1 VVIHNQNV
9 ISLECVSKVYSGNTH
24 ALRDVSLHVGAGE
37 IFGLLGPNGAG
48 KSTLVKVLLTV
59 VKPTVARGEMLGKAI
74 GDKKTLARVGY
85 LPEQHRLAPYL
96 TARQAVEFVAALS
109 GVDRA
114 TRKKRAAELLDRVG
128 LSKWIDRRVNVF
140 SKGMRQRAGLA
151 AALVNDPQ
159 IVFLDEPTDGVDP
172 VGRVEIRD
180 LLIQMRREGRTVFL
194 NSHLLGEAEQVCD
207 RVAILVQGRVVKQ
220 GRMDDLQNEGSRQE
234 LTVRWGGAGRSS
246 GTSSGTSFGN
256 GAHSRVGADEHT
268 AMNVG
273 ASAEVAGNGAAIGKS
288 LPFRG
293 MNIAPTMLADGTHL
307 YVFADVDAAAA
318 QPALDAARAAG
329 GEIISLIP
337 MRQRL
342 EELFMKIVVDPLT
355 GKAPPPGAGS

>member
-1 VVIHNQNV
+1 M
-9 ISLECVSKVYSGNTH
+9 YRGNTH
-24 ALRDVSLHVGAGE
+24 ALREVSLKVGAGE

-59 VKPTVARGEMLGKAI
+59 VKPSVARGEMLGRPI

-128 LSKWIDRRVNVF
+128 LSKWMDRRVNVF

-159 IVFLDEPTDGVDP
+159 IIFLDEPTDGVDP

-220 GRMDDLQNEGSRQE
+220 GSMADLQKEGSRQE
-234 LTVRWGGAGRSS
+234 LTVRWGA
-246 GTSSGTSFGN
+246 
-256 GAHSRVGADEHT
+256 
-268 AMNVG
+268 
-273 ASAEVAGNGAAIGKS
+273 ASAKP

-293 MNIAPTMLADGTHL
+293 MNIAPTVNADGSHQ
-307 YVFADVDAAAA
+307 YVFSDLDTAAA
-318 QPALDAARAAG
+318 QPALDAARAMG

-337 MRQRL
+337 MRQGL
-342 EELFMKIVVDPLT
+342 EELFMKIVVDPTT

>member
-1 VVIHNQNV
+1 M
-9 ISLECVSKVYSGNTH
+9 YGGNTH
-24 ALRDVSLHVGAGE
+24 ALREVSLHVGAGE

-59 VKPTVARGEMLGKAI
+59 VKPSVARGEMLGQPI

-109 GVDRA
+109 GVDRV

-128 LSKWIDRRVNVF
+128 LSKWMDRRVNVF

-159 IVFLDEPTDGVDP
+159 IIFLDEPTDGVDP

-220 GRMDDLQNEGSRQE
+220 GSMADLQKEGSRQE
-234 LTVRWGGAGRSS
+234 LTVRWGA
-246 GTSSGTSFGN
+246 
-256 GAHSRVGADEHT
+256 
-268 AMNVG
+268 
-273 ASAEVAGNGAAIGKS
+273 ASARP

-293 MNIAPTMLADGTHL
+293 MNIAPTVNADGSHQ
-307 YVFADVDAAAA
+307 YVFSDLDTAAA
-318 QPALDAARAAG
+318 QPALDAARAVG

-337 MRQRL
+337 MRQGL
-342 EELFMKIVVDPLT
+342 EELFMKVVVDPTT

>member
-1 VVIHNQNV
+1 M
-9 ISLECVSKVYSGNTH
+9 ISLECVSKVYGGNTH
-24 ALRDVSLHVGAGE
+24 ALREVSLKVGAGE

-59 VKPTVARGEMLGKAI
+59 VKPSVARGEMLGQPI

-128 LSKWIDRRVNVF
+128 LSKWMDRRVNVF

-159 IVFLDEPTDGVDP
+159 IIFLDEPTDGVDT

-220 GRMDDLQNEGSRQE
+220 GSMADLQKEGSRQE
-234 LTVRWGGAGRSS
+234 LTVRWGA
-246 GTSSGTSFGN
+246 
-256 GAHSRVGADEHT
+256 
-268 AMNVG
+268 
-273 ASAEVAGNGAAIGKS
+273 ASARP

-293 MNIAPTMLADGTHL
+293 MNIAPTVNADGSHQ
-307 YVFADVDAAAA
+307 YVFSDLETAAA
-318 QPALDAARAAG
+318 QPALDAARAVG

-342 EELFMKIVVDPLT
+342 EELFMKIVVDPTT

>member
-1 VVIHNQNV
+1 M

-59 VKPTVARGEMLGKAI
+59 VKPTVARGEMLGKPI
-74 GDKKTLARVGY
+74 GDKKTLTRIGY

-109 GVDRA
+109 GVDRV

-128 LSKWIDRRVNVF
+128 LSKWMDRRVNVF

-234 LTVRWGGAGRSS
+234 LTVRWVGADRSS
-246 GTSSGTSFGN
+246 GTSSGTSF
-256 GAHSRVGADEHT
+256 
-268 AMNVG
+268 
-273 ASAEVAGNGAAIGKS
+273 GNGAAIGKS

-293 MNIAPTMLADGTHL
+293 MNIAPTVLADGTHL

>member
-1 VVIHNQNV
+1 M
-9 ISLECVSKVYSGNTH
+9 YRGNTH
-24 ALRDVSLHVGAGE
+24 ALREVSLKVGAGE

-59 VKPTVARGEMLGKAI
+59 VKPSVARGEMLGRPI

-128 LSKWIDRRVNVF
+128 LSKWMDRRVNVF

-159 IVFLDEPTDGVDP
+159 IIFLDEPTDGVDP

-220 GRMDDLQNEGSRQE
+220 GSMADLQKEGSRQE
-234 LTVRWGGAGRSS
+234 LTVRWGA
-246 GTSSGTSFGN
+246 
-256 GAHSRVGADEHT
+256 
-268 AMNVG
+268 
-273 ASAEVAGNGAAIGKS
+273 ASAKP

-293 MNIAPTMLADGTHL
+293 MNIAPTVNADGSHQ
-307 YVFADVDAAAA
+307 YVFSDLETAAA
-318 QPALDAARAAG
+318 QPALDAARAVG

-337 MRQRL
+337 MRQGL
-342 EELFMKIVVDPLT
+342 EELFMKIVVDPTT

>member
-1 VVIHNQNV
+1 MVSQNQNV
-9 ISLECVSKVYSGNTH
+9 ISLECVSKVYGGNTH
-24 ALRDVSLHVGAGE
+24 ALRDVSLNVGAGE

-59 VKPTVARGEMLGKAI
+59 VKPTVARGQMLGKPI
-74 GDKKTLARVGY
+74 GDKKTLARIGY

-220 GRMDDLQNEGSRQE
+220 GRMDDLQREGSRQE
-234 LTVRWGGAGRSS
+234 LIVRWSGSGVSAGSNSQMGVGLGAE
-246 GTSSGTSFGN
+246 GTLNS
-256 GAHSRVGADEHT
+256 A
-268 AMNVG
+268 
-273 ASAEVAGNGAAIGKS
+273 ASAKS

-293 MNIAPTMLADGTHL
+293 MNISPTITADGNHQ
-307 YVFADVDAAAA
+307 YVFGDVDASAA
-318 QPALDAARAAG
+318 QPALDAVRAAG

-337 MRQRL
+337 MHQRL
-342 EELFMKIVVDPLT
+342 EELFMKIVIDPAT

>member
-1 VVIHNQNV
+1 MVIHNQNV
-9 ISLECVSKVYSGNTH
+9 ISLECVSKVYGGNTH
-24 ALRDVSLHVGAGE
+24 ALREVSLHVGAGE

-59 VKPTVARGEMLGKAI
+59 VKPSVARGEMLGQPI

-128 LSKWIDRRVNVF
+128 LSKWMDRRVNVF

-159 IVFLDEPTDGVDP
+159 IIFLDEPTDGVDP

-220 GRMDDLQNEGSRQE
+220 GSMADLQKEGSRQE
-234 LTVRWGGAGRSS
+234 LTVRWGA
-246 GTSSGTSFGN
+246 
-256 GAHSRVGADEHT
+256 
-268 AMNVG
+268 
-273 ASAEVAGNGAAIGKS
+273 ASARP

-293 MNIAPTMLADGTHL
+293 MNIAPTVNADGSHQ
-307 YVFADVDAAAA
+307 YVFSDLDTAAA
-318 QPALDAARAAG
+318 QPALDAARAMG

-337 MRQRL
+337 MRQGL
-342 EELFMKIVVDPLT
+342 EELFMKIVVDPTT

>member
-1 VVIHNQNV
+1 M
-9 ISLECVSKVYSGNTH
+9 ISLECVSKVYGGNTH
-24 ALRDVSLHVGAGE
+24 ALREVSLHVGAGE

-59 VKPTVARGEMLGKAI
+59 VKPSVARGEMLGQPI

-128 LSKWIDRRVNVF
+128 LSKWMERRVNVF

-159 IVFLDEPTDGVDP
+159 IIFLDEPTDGVDP

-220 GRMDDLQNEGSRQE
+220 GSMADLQKEGSRQE
-234 LTVRWGGAGRSS
+234 LTVRWGA
-246 GTSSGTSFGN
+246 
-256 GAHSRVGADEHT
+256 
-268 AMNVG
+268 
-273 ASAEVAGNGAAIGKS
+273 ASARP

-293 MNIAPTMLADGTHL
+293 MNIAPTVNADGSHQ
-307 YVFADVDAAAA
+307 YVFSDLDTAAA
-318 QPALDAARAAG
+318 QPALDAARAVG

-337 MRQRL
+337 MRQGL
-342 EELFMKIVVDPLT
+342 EELFMKIVVDPTT

>member
-1 VVIHNQNV
+1 MVSQNQNV
-9 ISLECVSKVYSGNTH
+9 ISLECVSKVYGGNTH
-24 ALRDVSLHVGAGE
+24 ALRDVSLNVGAGE

-59 VKPTVARGEMLGKAI
+59 VKPTVARGQMLGKPI
-74 GDKKTLARVGY
+74 GDKKTLARIGY

-220 GRMDDLQNEGSRQE
+220 GRMDDLQREGSRQE
-234 LTVRWGGAGRSS
+234 LIVRWSGSGVSAGSNSQIGVGLGAEATLNS
-246 GTSSGTSFGN
+246 
-256 GAHSRVGADEHT
+256 A
-268 AMNVG
+268 
-273 ASAEVAGNGAAIGKS
+273 ASAKS

-293 MNIAPTMLADGTHL
+293 MNISPTITADGNHQ
-307 YVFADVDAAAA
+307 YVFGDVDASAA
-318 QPALDAARAAG
+318 QPALDAVRAAG

-337 MRQRL
+337 MHQRL
-342 EELFMKIVVDPLT
+342 EELFMKIVIDPAT

>member
-1 VVIHNQNV
+1 MVSQNQNV
-9 ISLECVSKVYSGNTH
+9 ISLECVSKVYGGNTH
-24 ALRDVSLHVGAGE
+24 ALREVSLKVGAGE

-59 VKPTVARGEMLGKAI
+59 VKPSVARGEMLGQPI

-114 TRKKRAAELLDRVG
+114 TRKKRAAELLERVG
-128 LSKWIDRRVNVF
+128 LSKWMDRRVNVF

-159 IVFLDEPTDGVDP
+159 IIFLDEPTDGVDP

-220 GRMDDLQNEGSRQE
+220 GSMADLQKEGSRQE
-234 LTVRWGGAGRSS
+234 LTVRWGA
-246 GTSSGTSFGN
+246 
-256 GAHSRVGADEHT
+256 
-268 AMNVG
+268 
-273 ASAEVAGNGAAIGKS
+273 ASVRP

-293 MNIAPTMLADGTHL
+293 MNIAPTVNADGSHQ
-307 YVFADVDAAAA
+307 YVFSDLDTAAA
-318 QPALDAARAAG
+318 QPALDAARAVG

-337 MRQRL
+337 MRQGL
-342 EELFMKIVVDPLT
+342 EELFMKIVVDPTT

>member
-1 VVIHNQNV
+1 M
-9 ISLECVSKVYSGNTH
+9 YRGNTH
-24 ALRDVSLHVGAGE
+24 ALREVSLKVGAGE

-59 VKPTVARGEMLGKAI
+59 VKPSVARGEMLGRPI

-128 LSKWIDRRVNVF
+128 LSKWMDRRVNVF

-159 IVFLDEPTDGVDP
+159 IIFLDEPTDGVDP

-220 GRMDDLQNEGSRQE
+220 GSMADLQKESSRQE
-234 LTVRWGGAGRSS
+234 LTVRWGA
-246 GTSSGTSFGN
+246 
-256 GAHSRVGADEHT
+256 
-268 AMNVG
+268 
-273 ASAEVAGNGAAIGKS
+273 ASARP

-293 MNIAPTMLADGTHL
+293 MNIAPTVNADGSHQ
-307 YVFADVDAAAA
+307 YVFSDLDTAAA
-318 QPALDAARAAG
+318 QPALDAARAVG

-337 MRQRL
+337 MRQGL
-342 EELFMKIVVDPLT
+342 EELFMKVVVDPTT

>member
-1 VVIHNQNV
+1 MVSQNQNV
-9 ISLECVSKVYSGNTH
+9 ISLECVSKVYGGNTH
-24 ALRDVSLHVGAGE
+24 ALREVSLKVGAGE
-37 IFGLLGPNGAG
+37 IFGSLGPNGAG

-59 VKPTVARGEMLGKAI
+59 VKPSVARGEMLGQPI

-114 TRKKRAAELLDRVG
+114 TRKKRAAELLERVG
-128 LSKWIDRRVNVF
+128 LSKWMDRRVNVF

-159 IVFLDEPTDGVDP
+159 IIFLDEPTDGVDP

-220 GRMDDLQNEGSRQE
+220 GSMADLQKEGSRQE
-234 LTVRWGGAGRSS
+234 LTVRWG
-246 GTSSGTSFGN
+246 
-256 GAHSRVGADEHT
+256 V
-268 AMNVG
+268 
-273 ASAEVAGNGAAIGKS
+273 ASARP

-293 MNIAPTMLADGTHL
+293 MNIAPTVNADGSHQ
-307 YVFADVDAAAA
+307 YVFSDLDTAAA
-318 QPALDAARAAG
+318 QPALDAARAMG

-337 MRQRL
+337 MRQGL
-342 EELFMKIVVDPLT
+342 EELFMKIVVDPTT

>member
-1 VVIHNQNV
+1 MVSQNQNV
-9 ISLECVSKVYSGNTH
+9 ISLECVSKVYGGNTH
-24 ALRDVSLHVGAGE
+24 ALREVSLHVGAGE

-59 VKPTVARGEMLGKAI
+59 VKPSVARGEMLGQPI

-114 TRKKRAAELLDRVG
+114 TRKKRAAELLERVG
-128 LSKWIDRRVNVF
+128 LSKWMDRRVNVF

-159 IVFLDEPTDGVDP
+159 IIFLDEPTDGVDP

-220 GRMDDLQNEGSRQE
+220 GSMADLQKEGSRQE
-234 LTVRWGGAGRSS
+234 LTVRWGA
-246 GTSSGTSFGN
+246 
-256 GAHSRVGADEHT
+256 
-268 AMNVG
+268 
-273 ASAEVAGNGAAIGKS
+273 ASARP

-293 MNIAPTMLADGTHL
+293 MNIAPTVNADGSHQ
-307 YVFADVDAAAA
+307 YVFSDLDTAAA
-318 QPALDAARAAG
+318 QPALDAARAVG

-337 MRQRL
+337 MRQGL
-342 EELFMKIVVDPLT
+342 EELFMKVVVDPTT

>member
-1 VVIHNQNV
+1 MVSQNQNV
-9 ISLECVSKVYSGNTH
+9 ISLECVSKVYGGNTH
-24 ALRDVSLHVGAGE
+24 ALREVSLKVGAGE

-59 VKPTVARGEMLGKAI
+59 VKPSVARGEMLGQPI

-114 TRKKRAAELLDRVG
+114 TRKKRAAELLERVG
-128 LSKWIDRRVNVF
+128 LSKWMDRRVNVF

-159 IVFLDEPTDGVDP
+159 IIFLDEPTDGVDP

-220 GRMDDLQNEGSRQE
+220 GSMADLQKEGSRQE
-234 LTVRWGGAGRSS
+234 LTVRWGA
-246 GTSSGTSFGN
+246 
-256 GAHSRVGADEHT
+256 
-268 AMNVG
+268 
-273 ASAEVAGNGAAIGKS
+273 ASARP

-293 MNIAPTMLADGTHL
+293 MNIAPTVNADGSHQ
-307 YVFADVDAAAA
+307 YVFSDLDTAAA
-318 QPALDAARAAG
+318 QPALDAARAVG

-337 MRQRL
+337 MRQGL
-342 EELFMKIVVDPLT
+342 EELFMKVVVDPTT

>member
-1 VVIHNQNV
+1 M
-9 ISLECVSKVYSGNTH
+9 YGGNTH
-24 ALRDVSLHVGAGE
+24 ALRDVSLNVGAGE

-59 VKPTVARGEMLGKAI
+59 VKPTVARGAMLGKPI
-74 GDKKTLARVGY
+74 GDKKTLARLGY
-85 LPEQHRLAPYL
+85 LPEQHRIAPYL

-128 LSKWIDRRVNVF
+128 LSKWMDRRVNVF

-220 GRMDDLQNEGSRQE
+220 GRMDDLQREGSRQE
-234 LTVRWGGAGRSS
+234 LIVRWS
-246 GTSSGTSFGN
+246 GS
-256 GAHSRVGADEHT
+256 
-268 AMNVG
+268 G
-273 ASAEVAGNGAAIGKS
+273 ASAGVGAQFAANGSAIARS

-293 MNIAPTMLADGTHL
+293 MNIAPTVLADGTHQ
-307 YVFADVDAAAA
+307 YVFGDVDAAAA
-318 QPALDAARAAG
+318 QPALAAAIATG

-337 MRQRL
+337 MHQRL
-342 EELFMKIVVDPLT
+342 EELFMKIVVDPTT

>member
-1 VVIHNQNV
+1 VVSKNQNV
-9 ISLECVSKVYSGNTH
+9 ISLECVSKMYGGNTH
-24 ALRDVSLHVGAGE
+24 ALREVSLHVGAGE

-59 VKPTVARGEMLGKAI
+59 VKPSVARGEMLGQPI

-114 TRKKRAAELLDRVG
+114 TRKKRAAELLERVG
-128 LSKWIDRRVNVF
+128 LSKWMDRRVNVF

-159 IVFLDEPTDGVDP
+159 IIFLDEPTDGVDP

-220 GRMDDLQNEGSRQE
+220 GSMADLQKEGSRQE
-234 LTVRWGGAGRSS
+234 LTVRWGA
-246 GTSSGTSFGN
+246 
-256 GAHSRVGADEHT
+256 
-268 AMNVG
+268 
-273 ASAEVAGNGAAIGKS
+273 ASARP

-293 MNIAPTMLADGTHL
+293 MNIAPTVNADGSHQ
-307 YVFADVDAAAA
+307 YVFSDLETAAA
-318 QPALDAARAAG
+318 QPALDAARAVG

-337 MRQRL
+337 MRQGL
-342 EELFMKIVVDPLT
+342 EELFMKVVVDPTT

>member
-1 VVIHNQNV
+1 MVSQNQNV
-9 ISLECVSKVYSGNTH
+9 ISLECVSKVYGGNTH
-24 ALRDVSLHVGAGE
+24 ALREVSLKVGAGE

-59 VKPTVARGEMLGKAI
+59 VKPSVARGEMLGQPI

-114 TRKKRAAELLDRVG
+114 TRKKRAAELLERVG
-128 LSKWIDRRVNVF
+128 LSKWMDRRVNVF

-159 IVFLDEPTDGVDP
+159 IIFLDEPTDGVDP

-220 GRMDDLQNEGSRQE
+220 GSMADLQKEGSRQE
-234 LTVRWGGAGRSS
+234 LTVRWGA
-246 GTSSGTSFGN
+246 
-256 GAHSRVGADEHT
+256 
-268 AMNVG
+268 
-273 ASAEVAGNGAAIGKS
+273 ASAKP

-293 MNIAPTMLADGTHL
+293 MNIAPTVNADGSHQ
-307 YVFADVDAAAA
+307 YVFSDLETAAA
-318 QPALDAARAAG
+318 QPALDAARAVG

-337 MRQRL
+337 MRQGL
-342 EELFMKIVVDPLT
+342 EELFMKIVVDPTT

>member
-1 VVIHNQNV
+1 M

-59 VKPTVARGEMLGKAI
+59 VKPTVARGEMLGKPI
-74 GDKKTLARVGY
+74 GDKKTLTRVGY

-128 LSKWIDRRVNVF
+128 LAQWMDRRVNIF

-220 GRMDDLQNEGSRQE
+220 GRMDDLQREGSRQE
-234 LTVRWGGAGRSS
+234 LIVRWS
-246 GTSSGTSFGN
+246 GS
-256 GAHSRVGADEHT
+256 
-268 AMNVG
+268 G
-273 ASAEVAGNGAAIGKS
+273 ASAGVGAQFAANGSAIARS

-293 MNIAPTMLADGTHL
+293 MNIAPTVLADGTHQ
-307 YVFADVDAAAA
+307 YVFGDVDAAAA
-318 QPALDAARAAG
+318 QPALAAAIATG

-337 MRQRL
+337 MHQRL
-342 EELFMKIVVDPLT
+342 EELFMKIVVDPTT

>member
-1 VVIHNQNV
+1 MVSQNQNV
-9 ISLECVSKVYSGNTH
+9 ISLECVSKVYGGNTF
-24 ALRDVSLHVGAGE
+24 ALREVSLHVGAGE

-59 VKPTVARGEMLGKAI
+59 VKPSVARGEMLGRPI

-128 LSKWIDRRVNVF
+128 LSKWMDRRVNVF

-159 IVFLDEPTDGVDP
+159 IIFLDEPTDGVDP

-220 GRMDDLQNEGSRQE
+220 GSMADLQKESSRQE
-234 LTVRWGGAGRSS
+234 LTVRWGA
-246 GTSSGTSFGN
+246 
-256 GAHSRVGADEHT
+256 
-268 AMNVG
+268 
-273 ASAEVAGNGAAIGKS
+273 ASARP

-293 MNIAPTMLADGTHL
+293 MNIAPTVNADGSHQ
-307 YVFADVDAAAA
+307 YVFSDLDTAAA
-318 QPALDAARAAG
+318 QPALDAARAVG

-337 MRQRL
+337 MRQGL
-342 EELFMKIVVDPLT
+342 EELFMKVVVDPTT

>member
-1 VVIHNQNV
+1 MVSQNENV
-9 ISLECVSKVYSGNTH
+9 ISLECVSKVYGGNTH
-24 ALRDVSLHVGAGE
+24 ALRNVSLNVGAGE

-59 VKPTVARGEMLGKAI
+59 VKPTVARGEMLGKPI
-74 GDKKTLARVGY
+74 GDKKTLARIGY

-220 GRMDDLQNEGSRQE
+220 GRMDDLQREGSRQE
-234 LTVRWGGAGRSS
+234 LTVRWGGS
-246 GTSSGTSFGN
+246 
-256 GAHSRVGADEHT
+256 
-268 AMNVG
+268 G
-273 ASAEVAGNGAAIGKS
+273 ASAVANSQMEVGLGGEVTLNSAASARS

-293 MNIAPTMLADGTHL
+293 VNISPTITADGNHQ
-307 YVFADVDAAAA
+307 YVFGDVDASAA
-318 QPALDAARAAG
+318 QPALDAVRAAG
-329 GEIISLIP
+329 GEIISLVP
-337 MRQRL
+337 MHQRL
-342 EELFMKIVVDPLT
+342 EELFMKIVIDPAT

>member
-1 VVIHNQNV
+1 MVSQNQNV
-9 ISLECVSKVYSGNTH
+9 ISLECVSKVYGGNTH
-24 ALRDVSLHVGAGE
+24 ALREVSLKVGAGE

-59 VKPTVARGEMLGKAI
+59 VKPSVARGEMLGQPI

-114 TRKKRAAELLDRVG
+114 TRKKRAAELLERVG
-128 LSKWIDRRVNVF
+128 LSKWMDRRVNVF

-159 IVFLDEPTDGVDP
+159 IIFLDEPTDGVDP

-194 NSHLLGEAEQVCD
+194 NSHLLGEAEHVCD

-234 LTVRWGGAGRSS
+234 LTVRWGGVGNSV
-246 GTSSGTSFGN
+246 GN
-256 GAHSRVGADEHT
+256 GARGALSGADHDQ
-268 AMNVG
+268 
-273 ASAEVAGNGAAIGKS
+273 VAGNSAAIGKS

-293 MNIAPTMLADGTHL
+293 MNIAPTMLADGTHQ
-307 YVFADVDAAAA
+307 YVFADLDAAAA

>member
-1 VVIHNQNV
+1 MVSQNENV
-9 ISLECVSKVYSGNTH
+9 ISLECVSKVYGGNTH
-24 ALRDVSLHVGAGE
+24 ALRNVSLNVGAGE

-59 VKPTVARGEMLGKAI
+59 VKPTVARGEMLGKPI
-74 GDKKTLARVGY
+74 GDKKTLTRVGY

-180 LLIQMRREGRTVFL
+180 LLIRMRREGRTVFL

-220 GRMDDLQNEGSRQE
+220 GRMDDLQKEGSRQE
-234 LTVRWGGAGRSS
+234 LTVRWGGS
-246 GTSSGTSFGN
+246 G
-256 GAHSRVGADEHT
+256 ARVDANSQME
-268 AMNVG
+268 VG
-273 ASAEVAGNGAAIGKS
+273 LGGEVTLNSAASARS

-293 MNIAPTMLADGTHL
+293 VNISPTITADGNHQ
-307 YVFADVDAAAA
+307 YVFDDVDASAA
-318 QPALDAARAAG
+318 QPALDAVRAAG
-329 GEIISLIP
+329 GEIISLVP
-337 MRQRL
+337 MHQRL
-342 EELFMKIVVDPLT
+342 EELFMKIVIDPAT

>member
-1 VVIHNQNV
+1 MVSQNQNV
-9 ISLECVSKVYSGNTH
+9 ISLECVSKVYGGNTH
-24 ALRDVSLHVGAGE
+24 ALRDVSLNVGAGE

-59 VKPTVARGEMLGKAI
+59 VKPTLARGQMLGKPI

-220 GRMDDLQNEGSRQE
+220 GRMDDLQREGSRQE
-234 LTVRWGGAGRSS
+234 LIVRWSGSGVSAGSNSQMGVGLGAEATL
-246 GTSSGTSFGN
+246 TS
-256 GAHSRVGADEHT
+256 A
-268 AMNVG
+268 
-273 ASAEVAGNGAAIGKS
+273 ASAKS

-293 MNIAPTMLADGTHL
+293 MNISPTITADGNHQ
-307 YVFADVDAAAA
+307 YVFGDVDASAA
-318 QPALDAARAAG
+318 QPALDAVRAAG

-337 MRQRL
+337 MHQRL
-342 EELFMKIVVDPLT
+342 EELFMKIVIDPAT

>member
-1 VVIHNQNV
+1 MVSQNQNV
-9 ISLECVSKVYSGNTH
+9 ISLECVSKVYGGNTH
-24 ALRDVSLHVGAGE
+24 ALREVSLHVGAGE

-59 VKPTVARGEMLGKAI
+59 VKPSVARGEMLGQPI

-128 LSKWIDRRVNVF
+128 LSKWMDRRVNVF

-159 IVFLDEPTDGVDP
+159 IIFLDEPTDGVDP

-220 GRMDDLQNEGSRQE
+220 GSMADLQKEGSRQE
-234 LTVRWGGAGRSS
+234 LTVRWGA
-246 GTSSGTSFGN
+246 
-256 GAHSRVGADEHT
+256 
-268 AMNVG
+268 
-273 ASAEVAGNGAAIGKS
+273 ASARP

-293 MNIAPTMLADGTHL
+293 MNIAPTVNADGSHQ
-307 YVFADVDAAAA
+307 YVFSDLDTAAA
-318 QPALDAARAAG
+318 QPALDAARAVG

-337 MRQRL
+337 MRQGL
-342 EELFMKIVVDPLT
+342 EELFMKIVVDPTT

>member
-1 VVIHNQNV
+1 MVSQNQNV
-9 ISLECVSKVYSGNTH
+9 ISLDCVSKVYGGNTH
-24 ALRDVSLHVGAGE
+24 ALRDVSLNVGAGE

-59 VKPTVARGEMLGKAI
+59 VKPTVARGQMLGKPI
-74 GDKKTLARVGY
+74 GDKKTLARIGY

-220 GRMDDLQNEGSRQE
+220 GRMDDLQREGSRQE
-234 LTVRWGGAGRSS
+234 LIVRWNNSGVNAGSNSQIGVGLGAEA
-246 GTSSGTSFGN
+246 TLN
-256 GAHSRVGADEHT
+256 NA
-268 AMNVG
+268 
-273 ASAEVAGNGAAIGKS
+273 ASAKS
-288 LPFRG
+288 LLFRG
-293 MNIAPTMLADGTHL
+293 VNITPTITAEGNHQ
-307 YVFADVDAAAA
+307 YVFGDVDASAA
-318 QPALDAARAAG
+318 QPALDAVRAAG
-329 GEIISLIP
+329 GEIISLVP
-337 MRQRL
+337 MHQRL
-342 EELFMKIVVDPLT
+342 EELFMKIVIDPAT

>member
-1 VVIHNQNV
+1 M
-9 ISLECVSKVYSGNTH
+9 YGGNTH
-24 ALRDVSLHVGAGE
+24 ALREVSLHVGAGE

-59 VKPTVARGEMLGKAI
+59 VKPSVARGEMLGQPI

-109 GVDRA
+109 GVDRV

-128 LSKWIDRRVNVF
+128 LSKWMDRRVNVF

-159 IVFLDEPTDGVDP
+159 IIFLDEPTDGVDP

-220 GRMDDLQNEGSRQE
+220 GSMADLQKEGSRQE
-234 LTVRWGGAGRSS
+234 LTVRWGA
-246 GTSSGTSFGN
+246 
-256 GAHSRVGADEHT
+256 
-268 AMNVG
+268 
-273 ASAEVAGNGAAIGKS
+273 ASARP

-293 MNIAPTMLADGTHL
+293 MNIAPTVNADGSHQ
-307 YVFADVDAAAA
+307 YVFSDLETAAA
-318 QPALDAARAAG
+318 QPAIDAARAVG

-337 MRQRL
+337 MRQGL
-342 EELFMKIVVDPLT
+342 EELFMKVVVDPTT

>member
-1 VVIHNQNV
+1 M
-9 ISLECVSKVYSGNTH
+9 ISLECVSKVYGGNTH
-24 ALRDVSLHVGAGE
+24 ALREVSLKVGAGE

-59 VKPTVARGEMLGKAI
+59 VKPSVARGEMLGQPI

-114 TRKKRAAELLDRVG
+114 TRKKRAAELLERVG
-128 LSKWIDRRVNVF
+128 LSKWMDRRVNVF

-159 IVFLDEPTDGVDP
+159 IIFLDEPTDGVDP

-220 GRMDDLQNEGSRQE
+220 GSMADLQKEGSRQE
-234 LTVRWGGAGRSS
+234 LTVRWGA
-246 GTSSGTSFGN
+246 
-256 GAHSRVGADEHT
+256 
-268 AMNVG
+268 
-273 ASAEVAGNGAAIGKS
+273 ASARP

-293 MNIAPTMLADGTHL
+293 INIEPTVNVDGSHQ
-307 YVFADVDAAAA
+307 YVFSDLDTAAA
-318 QPALDAARAAG
+318 QPALDAARAMG

-342 EELFMKIVVDPLT
+342 EELFMKIVVDPTT

>member
-1 VVIHNQNV
+1 M
-9 ISLECVSKVYSGNTH
+9 ISLECVSKVYGGNTH
-24 ALRDVSLHVGAGE
+24 ALREVSLKVGAGE

-59 VKPTVARGEMLGKAI
+59 VKPSVARGEMLGQPI

-114 TRKKRAAELLDRVG
+114 TRKKRAAELLERVG
-128 LSKWIDRRVNVF
+128 LSKWMDRRVNVF

-159 IVFLDEPTDGVDP
+159 IIFLDEPTDGVDP

-220 GRMDDLQNEGSRQE
+220 GSMADLQKEGSRQE
-234 LTVRWGGAGRSS
+234 LTVRWGA
-246 GTSSGTSFGN
+246 
-256 GAHSRVGADEHT
+256 
-268 AMNVG
+268 
-273 ASAEVAGNGAAIGKS
+273 ASARP

-293 MNIAPTMLADGTHL
+293 MNIAPTVNADGSHQ
-307 YVFADVDAAAA
+307 YVFSDLDTAAA
-318 QPALDAARAAG
+318 QPALDAARAVG

-337 MRQRL
+337 MRQGL
-342 EELFMKIVVDPLT
+342 EELFMKVVVDPTT

>member
-1 VVIHNQNV
+1 M
-9 ISLECVSKVYSGNTH
+9 YGGNTH
-24 ALRDVSLHVGAGE
+24 ALREVSLHVGAGE

-59 VKPTVARGEMLGKAI
+59 VKPSVARGEMLGQPI

-128 LSKWIDRRVNVF
+128 LSKWMDRRVNVF

-159 IVFLDEPTDGVDP
+159 IIFLDEPTDGVDP

-220 GRMDDLQNEGSRQE
+220 GSMADLQKEGSRQE
-234 LTVRWGGAGRSS
+234 LTVRWGA
-246 GTSSGTSFGN
+246 
-256 GAHSRVGADEHT
+256 
-268 AMNVG
+268 
-273 ASAEVAGNGAAIGKS
+273 ASARP

-293 MNIAPTMLADGTHL
+293 MNIAPTVNADGSHQ
-307 YVFADVDAAAA
+307 YVFSDLDTAAA
-318 QPALDAARAAG
+318 QPALDAARAVG

-337 MRQRL
+337 MRQGL
-342 EELFMKIVVDPLT
+342 EELFMKVVVDPTT

>member
-1 VVIHNQNV
+1 MVSQNQNV
-9 ISLECVSKVYSGNTH
+9 ISLECVSKVYGGNTH
-24 ALRDVSLHVGAGE
+24 ALRDVSLNVGAGE

-59 VKPTVARGEMLGKAI
+59 VKPTVARGQMLGKPI

-220 GRMDDLQNEGSRQE
+220 GRMDDLQREGSRQE
-234 LTVRWGGAGRSS
+234 LIVRWNNSGVSAGSNSQIGVGLGAE
-246 GTSSGTSFGN
+246 GTLNS
-256 GAHSRVGADEHT
+256 A
-268 AMNVG
+268 
-273 ASAEVAGNGAAIGKS
+273 ASAKS

-293 MNIAPTMLADGTHL
+293 MNISPTITADGNHQ
-307 YVFADVDAAAA
+307 YVFGDVDASAA
-318 QPALDAARAAG
+318 QPALDAVRAAG

-337 MRQRL
+337 MHQRL
-342 EELFMKIVVDPLT
+342 EELFMKIVIDPAT

>member
-1 VVIHNQNV
+1 MVSQNQNV
-9 ISLECVSKVYSGNTH
+9 ISLECVSKVYGGNTH
-24 ALRDVSLHVGAGE
+24 ALREVSLKVGAGE

-59 VKPTVARGEMLGKAI
+59 VKPSVARGEMLGQPI

-114 TRKKRAAELLDRVG
+114 TRKKRAAELLERVG
-128 LSKWIDRRVNVF
+128 LSKWMDRRVNVF

-159 IVFLDEPTDGVDP
+159 IIFLDEPTDGVDP

-220 GRMDDLQNEGSRQE
+220 GSMADLQKEGSRQE
-234 LTVRWGGAGRSS
+234 LTVRWGA
-246 GTSSGTSFGN
+246 
-256 GAHSRVGADEHT
+256 
-268 AMNVG
+268 
-273 ASAEVAGNGAAIGKS
+273 ASARP

-293 MNIAPTMLADGTHL
+293 MNIAPTVNADGSHQ
-307 YVFADVDAAAA
+307 YVFSDLDTAAA
-318 QPALDAARAAG
+318 QPALDAARAMG

-342 EELFMKIVVDPLT
+342 EELFMKIVVDPTT

>member
-1 VVIHNQNV
+1 MAIHNQNV

-24 ALRDVSLHVGAGE
+24 ALREVSLHVGAGE

-59 VKPTVARGEMLGKAI
+59 VKPTVARGEMLGKPI

-128 LSKWIDRRVNVF
+128 LSKWMDRRVNVF

-234 LTVRWGGAGRSS
+234 LTVRWGGAVSSS
-246 GTSSGTSFGN
+246 GTSS
-256 GAHSRVGADEHT
+256 R
-268 AMNVG
+268 
-273 ASAEVAGNGAAIGKS
+273 NGAAIGKS

-293 MNIAPTMLADGTHL
+293 MNIAPTMLANGTHQ
-307 YVFADVDAAAA
+307 YVFADLDAAAA

>member
-1 VVIHNQNV
+1 M
-9 ISLECVSKVYSGNTH
+9 YGGNTH
-24 ALRDVSLHVGAGE
+24 ALREVSLHVGAGE

-59 VKPTVARGEMLGKAI
+59 VKPSVARGEMLGQPI

-128 LSKWIDRRVNVF
+128 LSKWMDRRVNVF

-159 IVFLDEPTDGVDP
+159 IIFLDEPTDGVDP

-220 GRMDDLQNEGSRQE
+220 GSMADLQKEGSRQE
-234 LTVRWGGAGRSS
+234 LTVRWGA
-246 GTSSGTSFGN
+246 
-256 GAHSRVGADEHT
+256 
-268 AMNVG
+268 
-273 ASAEVAGNGAAIGKS
+273 ASARP

-293 MNIAPTMLADGTHL
+293 MNIAPTVNADGSHQ
-307 YVFADVDAAAA
+307 YVFSDLDTAAA
-318 QPALDAARAAG
+318 QPALDAARAVG

-337 MRQRL
+337 MRQGL
-342 EELFMKIVVDPLT
+342 EELFMKIVVDPTT

>member
-1 VVIHNQNV
+1 MVSQNQNV
-9 ISLECVSKVYSGNTH
+9 ISLECVSKVYGGNTH
-24 ALRDVSLHVGAGE
+24 ALRDVSLNVGAGE

-59 VKPTVARGEMLGKAI
+59 VKPTLARGQMLGKPI

-220 GRMDDLQNEGSRQE
+220 GRMDDLQREGSRQE
-234 LTVRWGGAGRSS
+234 LIVRWNNSGVNAGSNSQIGVGLGAEA
-246 GTSSGTSFGN
+246 TLN
-256 GAHSRVGADEHT
+256 NA
-268 AMNVG
+268 
-273 ASAEVAGNGAAIGKS
+273 ASAKS

-293 MNIAPTMLADGTHL
+293 MNISPTITADGNHQS
-307 YVFADVDAAAA
+307 VFGDVDTSAA
-318 QPALDAARAAG
+318 QPALDAVRAAG

-337 MRQRL
+337 MHQRL
-342 EELFMKIVVDPLT
+342 EELFMKIVIDPAT

>member
-1 VVIHNQNV
+1 VVSQNQNV
-9 ISLECVSKVYSGNTH
+9 ISLECVSKMYGGNTH
-24 ALRDVSLHVGAGE
+24 ALREVSLHVGAGE

-59 VKPTVARGEMLGKAI
+59 VKPSVARGEMLGQPI

-114 TRKKRAAELLDRVG
+114 TRKKRAAELLERVG
-128 LSKWIDRRVNVF
+128 LSKWMDRRVNVF

-159 IVFLDEPTDGVDP
+159 IIFLDEPTDGVDP

-220 GRMDDLQNEGSRQE
+220 GSMADLQKEGSRQE
-234 LTVRWGGAGRSS
+234 LTVRWGA
-246 GTSSGTSFGN
+246 
-256 GAHSRVGADEHT
+256 
-268 AMNVG
+268 
-273 ASAEVAGNGAAIGKS
+273 ASARP

-293 MNIAPTMLADGTHL
+293 MNIAPTVNADGSHQ
-307 YVFADVDAAAA
+307 YVFSDLETAAA
-318 QPALDAARAAG
+318 QPALDAARAVG

-337 MRQRL
+337 MRQGL
-342 EELFMKIVVDPLT
+342 EELFMKVVVDPTT

>member
-1 VVIHNQNV
+1 M
-9 ISLECVSKVYSGNTH
+9 YRGNTH
-24 ALRDVSLHVGAGE
+24 ALREVSLKVGAGE

-59 VKPTVARGEMLGKAI
+59 VKPSVARGEMLGRPI

-114 TRKKRAAELLDRVG
+114 TRKKRAAELLERVG
-128 LSKWIDRRVNVF
+128 LSKWMDRRVNVF

-159 IVFLDEPTDGVDP
+159 IIFLDEPTDGVDP

-220 GRMDDLQNEGSRQE
+220 GSMADLQKEGSRQE
-234 LTVRWGGAGRSS
+234 LTVRWGA
-246 GTSSGTSFGN
+246 
-256 GAHSRVGADEHT
+256 
-268 AMNVG
+268 
-273 ASAEVAGNGAAIGKS
+273 ASAKP

-293 MNIAPTMLADGTHL
+293 MNIAPTVNADGSHQ
-307 YVFADVDAAAA
+307 YVFSDLDTAAA
-318 QPALDAARAAG
+318 QPALDAARAVG

-337 MRQRL
+337 MRQGL
-342 EELFMKIVVDPLT
+342 EELFMKIVVDPTT

>member
-1 VVIHNQNV
+1 MVSQNQNV
-9 ISLECVSKVYSGNTH
+9 ISLECVSKVYGGNTH
-24 ALRDVSLHVGAGE
+24 ALREVSLKVGAGE

-59 VKPTVARGEMLGKAI
+59 VKPSVARGEMLGQPI

-114 TRKKRAAELLDRVG
+114 TRKKRAAELLERVG
-128 LSKWIDRRVNVF
+128 LSKWMDRRVNVF

-159 IVFLDEPTDGVDP
+159 IIFLDEPTDGVDP

-220 GRMDDLQNEGSRQE
+220 GSMADLQKEGSRQE
-234 LTVRWGGAGRSS
+234 LTVRWGA
-246 GTSSGTSFGN
+246 
-256 GAHSRVGADEHT
+256 
-268 AMNVG
+268 
-273 ASAEVAGNGAAIGKS
+273 ASARP

-293 MNIAPTMLADGTHL
+293 MNIAPTVNADGSHQ
-307 YVFADVDAAAA
+307 YVFSDLDTAAA
-318 QPALDAARAAG
+318 QPALDAARAVG

-342 EELFMKIVVDPLT
+342 EELFMKIVVDPTT

>member
-1 VVIHNQNV
+1 MVSQNQNV

-59 VKPTVARGEMLGKAI
+59 VKPTLARGEMLGKPI

-234 LTVRWGGAGRSS
+234 LTVRWVGADRSS
-246 GTSSGTSFGN
+246 GTSSGTSF
-256 GAHSRVGADEHT
+256 
-268 AMNVG
+268 
-273 ASAEVAGNGAAIGKS
+273 GNGAAIGKS

-293 MNIAPTMLADGTHL
+293 MNIAPTVLADGTHL

>member
-1 VVIHNQNV
+1 M
-9 ISLECVSKVYSGNTH
+9 YGGNTH
-24 ALRDVSLHVGAGE
+24 ALREVSLHVGAGE

-59 VKPTVARGEMLGKAI
+59 VKPSVARGEMLGQPI

-128 LSKWIDRRVNVF
+128 LSKWMDRRVNVF

-159 IVFLDEPTDGVDP
+159 IIFLDEPTDGVDP

-220 GRMDDLQNEGSRQE
+220 GSMADLQKEGSRQE
-234 LTVRWGGAGRSS
+234 LTVRWGA
-246 GTSSGTSFGN
+246 
-256 GAHSRVGADEHT
+256 
-268 AMNVG
+268 
-273 ASAEVAGNGAAIGKS
+273 ASAKP

-293 MNIAPTMLADGTHL
+293 MNIAPTVNADGSHQ
-307 YVFADVDAAAA
+307 YVFSDLDTAAA
-318 QPALDAARAAG
+318 QPALDAARAVG

-337 MRQRL
+337 MRQGL
-342 EELFMKIVVDPLT
+342 EELFMKVVVDPTT

>member
-1 VVIHNQNV
+1 MVIHNQNV

-59 VKPTVARGEMLGKAI
+59 VKPTVARGEMLGKPI

-109 GVDRA
+109 GVDRV

-128 LSKWIDRRVNVF
+128 LSKWMDRRVNVF

-180 LLIQMRREGRTVFL
+180 LLLQMRREGRTVFL

-234 LTVRWGGAGRSS
+234 LTVRWGA
-246 GTSSGTSFGN
+246 
-256 GAHSRVGADEHT
+256 
-268 AMNVG
+268 
-273 ASAEVAGNGAAIGKS
+273 ASARP

-293 MNIAPTMLADGTHL
+293 MNIAPTVNADGSHQ
-307 YVFADVDAAAA
+307 YVFSDLDTAAA
-318 QPALDAARAAG
+318 QPALDAARAMG

-337 MRQRL
+337 MRQGL
-342 EELFMKIVVDPLT
+342 EELFMKIVVDPTT